1 MSRERGASAL
11 AILQSQKDE
20 HYRYKSQLKFATKPQ
35 IALSQIEAALKAGVA
50 RGVVLADAGY
60 GADGAF
66 RARLTAL
73 GLTYA
78 VGVQP
83 TRCLAARR
91 DAAAGSDAVEAIPS
105 WLREADPTRGHRRP
119 MVP

>member
-1 MSRERGASAL
+1 M
-11 AILQSQKDE
+11 
-20 HYRYKSQLKFATKPQ
+20 
-35 IALSQIEAALKAGVA
+35 KAGVA

-60 GADGAF
+60 GVDGAF

-83 TRCLAARR
+83 TLSVWPPGEEPLSPKPWSGNGRPPSRCDCPQRLGA
-91 DAAAGSDAVEAIPS
+91 
-105 WLREADPTRGHRRP
+105 
-119 MVP
+119 M